1 MLQMILQMS
10 AATALYI
17 AATILMWKVWHRKD
31 AHTAAQKI
39 GVGLFYG
46 LCSVLSNHIGIDY
59 GDMVLNVRD
68 IGPLA
73 AGLFFDPLS
82 GILAGLIGGIERYII
97 GAYFGIGS
105 FTRVACGI
113 STILAGFLAAGLNRW
128 VYHGKNPT
136 VIHSLFLGAEME
148 VFHMYA
154 VFITNRDD
162 IVMAAAVVQVCAL
175 PMILFT
181 AVGLAACTSIIS
193 RLSGSRWKLRL
204 NRPLRE
210 IGINDRF
217 QRWLLVAM
225 VGFFSFG
232 LGLDYALETRASD
245 AYAENEMKYQ
255 LYQYRFHYEEGKDR
269 KTVLREIEENNTST
283 DYWSELIDTKE
294 MLRYTEQGNPVSADP
309 WQMALAAAHS
319 DGKPFRTALGQMEG
333 MNCLCVCEKL
343 DEDLYIM
350 IWTPD
355 SVIYVDREIQM
366 LQKLFLEIMTA
377 TALYVAVEV
386 LLGKLVLRNLDR
398 VNGSLARITAGS
410 LTEKVEV
417 EESSEFAKL
426 SEDINQTV
434 DALRGFIDA
443 SEKRMQEDLELAKQI
458 QDSALPKNFRLP
470 SENIE
475 IYATMTPAK
484 QVGGDFYDFFYIAQD
499 ELALVIADVSGKGIP
514 GAMFMMRSK
523 TAIKNYARSGMTP
536 ARLLEAANNT
546 LCEGNEAGMF
556 VTVWL
561 GILNLKTGV
570 LRCSN
575 AGHEY
580 PVLMRAGGDYE
591 LIKNRH
597 DLVMGMMEDIPRK
610 EFEITLEPG
619 DRLFVYTD
627 GIPEA
632 INGKEE
638 AYGTER
644 LLACLNALKD
654 QSQAELLPG
663 VLADVRKF
671 CGGAEQFDDITMLGI
686 TYKRG

>member
-1 MLQMILQMS
+1 
-10 AATALYI
+10 
-17 AATILMWKVWHRKD
+17 
-31 AHTAAQKI
+31 
-39 GVGLFYG
+39 
-46 LCSVLSNHIGIDY
+46 
-59 GDMVLNVRD
+59 
-68 IGPLA
+68 
-73 AGLFFDPLS
+73 
-82 GILAGLIGGIERYII
+82 
-97 GAYFGIGS
+97 
-105 FTRVACGI
+105 
-113 STILAGFLAAGLNRW
+113 
-128 VYHGKNPT
+128 
-136 VIHSLFLGAEME
+136 
-148 VFHMYA
+148 
-154 VFITNRDD
+154 
-162 IVMAAAVVQVCAL
+162 
-175 PMILFT
+175 
-181 AVGLAACTSIIS
+181 
-193 RLSGSRWKLRL
+193 
-204 NRPLRE
+204 
-210 IGINDRF
+210 
-217 QRWLLVAM
+217 
-225 VGFFSFG
+225 
-232 LGLDYALETRASD
+232 
-245 AYAENEMKYQ
+245 
-255 LYQYRFHYEEGKDR
+255 
-269 KTVLREIEENNTST
+269 
-283 DYWSELIDTKE
+283 
-294 MLRYTEQGNPVSADP
+294 
-309 WQMALAAAHS
+309 
-319 DGKPFRTALGQMEG
+319 
-333 MNCLCVCEKL
+333 
-343 DEDLYIM
+343 
-350 IWTPD
+350 
-355 SVIYVDREIQM
+355 
-366 LQKLFLEIMTA
+366 MTA

-470 SENIE
+470 SQNIE

-644 LLACLNALKD
+644 LLACLNTLKD
-654 QSQAELLPG
+654 QTQAELLRG